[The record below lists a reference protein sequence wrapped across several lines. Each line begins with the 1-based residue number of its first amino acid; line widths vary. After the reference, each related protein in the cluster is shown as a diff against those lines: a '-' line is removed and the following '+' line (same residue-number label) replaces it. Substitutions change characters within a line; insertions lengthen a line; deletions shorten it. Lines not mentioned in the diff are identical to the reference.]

1 MWCKCQLSLKQ
12 KAGLISKDA
21 HHIWDLIIDD
31 NPDLFNG
38 VVTYELGKHFQ
49 MFKKI
54 YPKEIAISIS
64 KVLYSSS
71 NRNTYILI
79 ISIFQILEVFWKQY
93 DLQTVYNTDEL
104 L

>member
-1 MWCKCQLSLKQ
+1 MCQLSLKQ
-12 KAGLISKDA
+12 KAGLISKGA
-21 HHIWDLIIDD
+21 SHHVWELIIDD
-31 NPDLFNG
+31 NQVLFNG
-38 VVTYELGKHFQ
+38 VVTYELEKHFQ

-64 KVLYSSS
+64 KLLYSSS

-93 DLQTVYNTDEL
+93 EVQTVHNTDEL